1 MYKNIKNFALE
12 WNDFWHILSNKIKMQ
27 NGHCVR
33 RWKTKISICVMSI
46 YKKALEGYMRNQ
58 EKCLVIRLEQQFLN
72 VSTSI
77 TWKAC

>member
-33 RWKTKISICVMSI
+33 RGKTKMSICVMSI
-46 YKKALEGYMRNQ
+46 YNRGAGRIH
-58 EKCLVIRLEQQFLN
+58 EKSREMFSN
-72 VSTSI
+72 
-77 TWKAC
+77 